1 MNFNDYLTLL
11 AKNGGSDLFLSTGAP
26 PCAKF
31 HGKLKPL
38 DKDPFTLG
46 EIRDIAYEIMDG
58 EQQKE
63 FDQELE
69 MNLAYAIPKVAN
81 TSGIFV

>member
-1 MNFNDYLTLL
+1 MTFNDYLTIL

-38 DKDPFTLG
+38 DKESFSPG
-46 EIRDIAYEIMDG
+46 EISKIAYEIMDG

-69 MNLAYAIPKVAN
+69 MNLAYTLSLIH
-81 TSGIFV
+81 I